1 MKPPIIK
8 AREVAYP
15 RLRVP
20 DLDRMEVFLND
31 FGLVTVEKNRDALF
45 LRGADP
51 EYVVHVV
58 EQGEP
63 TFIGFAVYA
72 SSEDDL
78 KALTT
83 SPDASDIE
91 SINEPGGG
99 KRVTLTDPDGF
110 QIEVIYR
117 EATHAPLPQDSAPTN
132 FGGQR
137 ARLGDTVRCQPQPAR
152 IKRLGHV
159 GMNVKDLARSY
170 EWYQHHLGIIRSDG
184 VGVDDTDF
192 AYFCRFDRGAE
203 FTDHHSVL
211 LAQTFDEPGFNH
223 CSFEV
228 VDINDIY
235 VGNEYLSAKGYK
247 HTWGI
252 GRHTLGSQIFD
263 YWRDPW
269 GMIHEHFVD
278 GDVMNTEHKF
288 KIHSPEAG
296 AGSQW
301 GPQMP
306 ADFGRTVMD

>member
-1 MKPPIIK
+1 MDAPIMKAK
-8 AREVAYP
+8 EVAYP

-31 FGLVTVEKNRDALF
+31 FGLTTVEKTSDALF
-45 LRGADP
+45 LRAADP
-51 EYVVHVV
+51 DYVVHVV
-58 EQGEP
+58 EKGEP
-63 TFIGFAVYA
+63 AFLGFALYA
-72 SSEDDL
+72 HSEDDL
-78 KALTT
+78 QALSE

-91 SINEPGGG
+91 TIDEPGGG
-99 KRVTLTDPDGF
+99 KRVNLTDPDGF
-110 QIEVIYR
+110 RIEVIHR
-117 EATHAPLPQDSAPTN
+117 TQQHEPLVQNSDPIN
-132 FGGQR
+132 FGGRQE
-137 ARLGDTVRCQPQPAR
+137 RLGETVRCPQQPAR

-159 GMNVKDLARSY
+159 GINVADLARSY
-170 EWYQHHLGIIRSDG
+170 EWYHRHLGILPSDG
-184 VGVDDTDF
+184 VGVGDKEF
-192 AYFCRFDRGAE
+192 AYFCRFDRGEA

-228 VDINDIY
+228 IDINDVY
-235 VGNEYLSAKGYK
+235 VGKEYLESKGYK

-278 GDVMNTEHKF
+278 GDIINREHEF
-288 KIHSPEAG
+288 QIHPPEAG

-306 ADFGRTVMD
+306 ADFGRTVTD